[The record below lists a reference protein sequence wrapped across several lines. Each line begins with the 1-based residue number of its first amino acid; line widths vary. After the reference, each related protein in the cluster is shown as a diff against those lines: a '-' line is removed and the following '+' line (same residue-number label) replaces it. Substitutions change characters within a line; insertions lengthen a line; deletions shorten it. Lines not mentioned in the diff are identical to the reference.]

1 MSDNSLVR
9 QLANRTQSFHRN
21 TGITQTQMARAVGMS
36 AGNYSDFLSGK
47 KGIGAEATALLLKY
61 TAMTQRQAVAAFSKP
76 VFSAKILNLQE
87 MGQPLR
93 FDNSGSSWVPSENS
107 TNDPARSGTDITS
120 TPRART
126 QQVADL
132 TAVFQAL
139 DYVTRKNVIDAFI
152 EAHAAS
158 NTLPT
163 KQQFRKR

>member
-1 MSDNSLVR
+1 MSDNSLIR
-9 QLANRTQSFHRN
+9 QLANRCSLFHHN
-21 TGITQTQMARAVGMS
+21 TGITQTQLARAVGMS

-61 TAMTQRQAVAAFSKP
+61 TAMTQRQAVATFSKP

-87 MGQPLR
+87 KGQPLH
-93 FDNSGSSWVPSENS
+93 FDNSGWVPSENS
-107 TNDPARSGTDITS
+107 TDDPARSGTNITS
-120 TPRART
+120 TPRAKT

-152 EAHAAS
+152 VAHAAS

>member
-1 MSDNSLVR
+1 MPDNSLVR
-9 QLANRTQSFHRN
+9 QLANRCTLFHRN
-21 TGITQTQMARAVGMS
+21 TGITQTQLARAVGMS

-47 KGIGAEATALLLKY
+47 KGIGAEATALLLRY
-61 TAMTQRQAVAAFSKP
+61 TGMSQRQVVAAFSKP

-87 MGQPLR
+87 KGQPLR
-93 FDNSGSSWVPSENS
+93 FDNSGWVPSENS
-107 TNDPARSGTDITS
+107 TDDPARSGTDITS

-132 TAVFQAL
+132 TAVFQGL

>member
-1 MSDNSLVR
+1 MPANSALLT
-9 QLANRTQSFHRN
+9 QIANRAKSWHADSGISQSKLARAIGIAESNYSSFLAGR
-21 TGITQTQMARAVGMS
+21 TGIGS
-36 AGNYSDFLSGK
+36 
-47 KGIGAEATALLLKY
+47 EATYLLLKY
-61 TAMTQRQAVAAFSKP
+61 TAMNPQQAVATFSKP

-87 MGQPLR
+87 KGQPLR
-93 FDNSGSSWVPSENS
+93 FDNNSSWVPSENS

-152 EAHAAS
+152 QAHAAS
-158 NTLPT
+158 NTMPT
-163 KQQFRKR
+163 KQQFSR